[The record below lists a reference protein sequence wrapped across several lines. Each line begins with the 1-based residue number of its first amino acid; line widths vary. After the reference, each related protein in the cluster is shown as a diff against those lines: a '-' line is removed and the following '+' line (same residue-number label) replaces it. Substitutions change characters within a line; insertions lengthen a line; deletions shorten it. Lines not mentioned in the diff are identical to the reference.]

1 MPFLQLSEGRKSLV
15 SAVKTGGLCAL
26 DLATTTGYAFG
37 MPGDPPSEIE
47 SGYLKLPGKLGSGA
61 VFVAYETWLRAA
73 LARWQPRLVV
83 YEAPFLDQHRTSID
97 VATRL
102 IGLGVLTVKCCH
114 EAKVY
119 RVEQANNS
127 AVKKAIVGS
136 GKGAKADMIFAVRQ
150 YGFNVS
156 EDNEADA
163 IGIWLYAERLHAPHV
178 KRTAGA
184 LFAA

>member
-1 MPFLQLSEGRKSLV
+1 MNALLS
-15 SAVKTGGLCAL
+15 L
-26 DLATTTGYAFG
+26 DLATRFG
-37 MPGDPPSEIE
+37 WCHGAPGASPDRLEHGSVQ
-47 SGYLKLPGKLGSGA
+47 LPGKLGSGA

-114 EAKVY
+114 EARVY

-150 YGFNVS
+150 YGFDDVA